1 MTKQDLISLLTFSNE
16 LVSSAIVIISV
27 SMLLYN
33 LTRDVRDRVNRSS
46 SVLLGCIS
54 WAYVADTF
62 MAFDPGRSAFEG
74 WLRVQWAGIAL
85 IPAAMFHL
93 SDALLATT
101 GLVSRGRRR
110 RAVKALYLVGSLLV
124 IAALF
129 SDGLIRNLIEK
140 PVWHMG
146 AGPLFWVYLL
156 YFMVA
161 VSISLINVMRA
172 WRRCLTT
179 YTRRRMTYLA
189 AAFMAPAWGL
199 FPYSLL
205 LSQLSSGLSRVPELW
220 LWAIFNVANVAVL
233 AMLAFMAYPLSFFG
247 TSKPE
252 RVIKAELLQF
262 MLRGPL
268 TGMVIVGAL
277 QSFPRVTNVLG
288 IGGEEFMVFAVVG
301 AVLGMQWGITLIMP
315 YLENVLIYTRDQ
327 QQAKLFQEIGKRLM
341 TRADAEQVLEAIL
354 AAVCDQLRV
363 QTAFVASFNGESRV
377 QLIQYV
383 GYMSPEDTEQLA
395 AEFDEPAKLQQHE
408 AFFSWR
414 SFRLIPIYVQGNLLG
429 LLGIWQH
436 EQDLTLDESHILEA
450 LLIRIGDILAGMR
463 LQNQVLTT
471 LEGLIITSKPIIPS
485 IKVAKVSEFGQMTL
499 KPAET
504 SESSIVLNPEFID
517 MVRNALRDYWG
528 GPKLME
534 SELLQLGVVDEA
546 ATQEGGNRVNA
557 LRRVLVQAIEGLRPE
572 GQQNFTRTEWIL
584 YNILEMRFLQGKK
597 VRDVALRLAMSPS
610 DFYRKQKT
618 AIEEVARIIAE
629 LEQQHLAENGTTT
642 TPETTATPETALLT

>member
-1 MTKQDLISLLTFSNE
+1 MTKQDLISTLAFTNE
-16 LVSSAIVIISV
+16 FVSSAIVIISV

-33 LTRDVRDRVNRSS
+33 LTRDVRDRVNRAS
-46 SVLLGCIS
+46 SVLLGAVS

-62 MAFDPGRSAFEG
+62 IAFGPSNSALEG
-74 WLRVQWAGIAL
+74 WLRAQWLGIAL

-93 SDALLATT
+93 SDSLLATT

-110 RAVKALYLVGSLLV
+110 RAVKVLYVVGFMLVS
-124 IAALF
+124 IALF
-129 SDGLIRNLIEK
+129 SDALVRDLVME
-140 PVWHMG
+140 PVAHMK
-146 AGPLFWVYLL
+146 AGPLFWLYLF
-156 YFMVA
+156 YFVVAGA
-161 VSISLINVMRA
+161 VSVINVMRA

-179 YTRRRMTYLA
+179 YTQRRMTYLA
-189 AAFMAPAWGL
+189 ASFMAPAWGL

-205 LSQLSSGLSRVPELW
+205 LSLLSSGLDTVPEVW
-220 LWAIFNVANVAVL
+220 LWVIFNIANAAVL

-247 TSKPE
+247 TTKPE

-277 QSFPRVTNVLG
+277 QLLPRVTNVLG
-288 IGGEEFMVFAVVG
+288 IGGEEFTVFAVVG
-301 AVLGMQWGITLIMP
+301 AVLGMQWGVTLIMP

-341 TRADAEQVLEAIL
+341 TRSDAEQLLEALL

-363 QTAFVASFNGESRV
+363 STAFVAAIDSDSGTRLV
-377 QLIQYV
+377 QHV
-383 GYMSPEDTEQLA
+383 GYMSPEDADLLT
-395 AEFDEPAKLQQHE
+395 AEFAEPAKLQQHE

-414 SFRLIPIYVQGNLLG
+414 SFRLIPIYVQNNLLG
-429 LLGIWQH
+429 LLGVWQQEH
-436 EQDLTLDESHILEA
+436 TTVDAETPILQA
-450 LLIRIGDILAGMR
+450 LLTRIGDILSDMR
-463 LQNQVLTT
+463 LQSQVVLM
-471 LEGLIITSKPIIPS
+471 LEGLVSAPTASTTKVQLANVSEYGQVILKHPDTPESPS
-485 IKVAKVSEFGQMTL
+485 IVA
-499 KPAET
+499 
-504 SESSIVLNPEFID
+504 NPEFPE

-534 SELLQLGVVDEA
+534 SELLHLGVVDEA
-546 ATQEGGNRVNA
+546 ALQEDGNRVNA

-597 VRDVALRLAMSPS
+597 VRDVALRLAMSQA

-618 AIEEVARIIAE
+618 AIEEVARIISD
-629 LEQQHLAENGTTT
+629 LEQQHLAVTELDP
-642 TPETTATPETALLT
+642 TPIPEQMHIT